1 MLKPL
6 FSLLALAASLAMPIA
21 HAQAI
26 LAASVNGVGI
36 SEEQL
41 EQNFEEH
48 LKQQRIN
55 LLQIRNPER
64 LKQIK
69 RTVLDNLIEQ
79 ELFWQAA
86 QKAGTVAVSTEVD
99 EAYQSTQGQ
108 FKTAESFDQRIRI
121 EGFTPETYRQLVK
134 KQVSATKYANS
145 VAAKAAAVTGKEI
158 HRFYLDNPD
167 KFRRPEL
174 VHVRHIVMQIAKG
187 ASDSERAEKRSRID
201 EILKQARA
209 GQDFE
214 KLARLHSEAPTK
226 QWGGLMDPFSRGQVA
241 KPIEDVA
248 FALAPG
254 RISDVVT
261 TPESYQ
267 ILKIDSRSDAISIS
281 EKQARDKIR
290 EYLQALK
297 ARQAINREA
306 ERLRAAGDVKIILPL

>member
-6 FSLLALAASLAMPIA
+6 FSLLAIAASLAMPIA

-48 LKQQRIN
+48 LKQQKIN

-69 RTVLDNLIEQ
+69 RVVLDNLIEQ

-86 QKAGTVAVSTEVD
+86 QKAGTIAMSTEVD

-145 VAAKAAAVTGKEI
+145 VAAKAAAVTDKEI

-167 KFRRPEL
+167 KFRRPAL
-174 VHVRHIVMQIAKG
+174 VHARHIVMQIAKG
-187 ASDSERAEKRSRID
+187 ASDSERAEKRSRIE

-226 QWGGLMDPFSRGQVA
+226 QWGGQMDPFSRGQVA
-241 KPIEDVA
+241 KLIEDVA

-254 RISDVVT
+254 QISDVVT

-306 ERLRAAGDVKIILPL
+306 EQLRAAGDVKIILPL